1 MKMKHYAIGLIL
13 PCLMI
18 LSGCAD
24 GPPSPGPQITV
35 NGCPTVTPCLFPAA
49 GPQTNGDLNDDID
62 QLEAALHAC
71 AAQVDT
77 VLACQQ
83 GMPNAKT

>member
-1 MKMKHYAIGLIL
+1 MKMKRYAAGLTL

-18 LSGCAD
+18 LSGCASD
-24 GPPSPGPQITV
+24 LPSPGPQITV
-35 NGCPTVTPCLFPAA
+35 NGCPKVTACLFPEAS
-49 GPQTNGDLNDDID
+49 PRTNGDLNDDID

-83 GMPNAKT
+83 GTANVKT

>member
-1 MKMKHYAIGLIL
+1 MKMKRYAAGLIL

-18 LSGCAD
+18 LSGCVS
-24 GPPSPGPQITV
+24 GLPSPGPQITV
-35 NGCPTVTPCLFPAA
+35 NGCPKVTPCQFPAA
-49 GPQTNGDLNDDID
+49 EPQTNDDLNDDID
-62 QLEAALHAC
+62 RLEAALHAC

-83 GMPNAKT
+83 GMPDAKT

>member
-1 MKMKHYAIGLIL
+1 MKMKRYAVGLIL

-18 LSGCAD
+18 LSGCVS
-24 GPPSPGPQITV
+24 GLPSPGPQITV
-35 NGCPTVTPCLFPAA
+35 NGCPKVTPCQFPAA
-49 GPQTNGDLNDDID
+49 EPQTNGDLNDDID
-62 QLEAALHAC
+62 RLEAALHAC

-83 GMPNAKT
+83 GTPDVKA

>member
-1 MKMKHYAIGLIL
+1 MKMKPYAAGLML

-18 LSGCAD
+18 LSACAD
-24 GPPSPGPQITV
+24 APPSPEPQITV
-35 NGCPTVTPCLFPAA
+35 NGCPRVAQCQFPAA
-49 GPQTNGDLNDDID
+49 EPQTNGDLNDDID
-62 QLEAALHAC
+62 RLEAALHAC

-83 GMPNAKT
+83 GAANVKA

>member
-1 MKMKHYAIGLIL
+1 MKMKPYAAGLIL

-18 LSGCAD
+18 LSGCVN
-24 GPPSPGPQITV
+24 GLPLLGPQITV
-35 NGCPTVTPCLFPAA
+35 NGCPKVTACLFPAA
-49 GPQTNGDLNDDID
+49 RPLTNGDLSDDID

-83 GMPNAKT
+83 GTANVKT

>member
-1 MKMKHYAIGLIL
+1 MKMKPYAAGLIL

-24 GPPSPGPQITV
+24 APPSSGPQITV
-35 NGCPTVTPCLFPAA
+35 NGCPRVAQCQFPAA
-49 GPQTNGDLNDDID
+49 EPHTNGDLNDDID
-62 QLEAALHAC
+62 RLETALHAC
-71 AAQVDT
+71 AAQIDT

-83 GMPNAKT
+83 GAIDVKA

>member
-1 MKMKHYAIGLIL
+1 MKHCAAGLIL

-18 LSGCAD
+18 LSGCVDA
-24 GPPSPGPQITV
+24 PPSLGPQITV
-35 NGCPTVTPCLFPAA
+35 NGCPKVTSCQFPATE
-49 GPQTNGDLNDDID
+49 PQTNGDLSDDID

-71 AAQVDT
+71 AAQVDM

-83 GMPNAKT
+83 GTPDVKT

>member
-1 MKMKHYAIGLIL
+1 MKMKRYAAGLIL

-24 GPPSPGPQITV
+24 APPSLGPQITV
-35 NGCPTVTPCLFPAA
+35 NGCPKVTPCQFPAA
-49 GPQTNGDLNDDID
+49 EPQTNSDLNDDID
-62 QLEAALHAC
+62 RLEAALHAC

-83 GMPNAKT
+83 GTPDVKA